1 MSTILALDMSKRSTG
16 YATFEIGSDV
26 AFHGT
31 WELGSEF
38 TPDGGTY
45 CKLHQ
50 SMSDLNLL
58 GKIEYVYFEDPL
70 AATALHGHTNINS
83 LRVLTGL
90 AAHAESWGEAMG
102 CRVVQRVNMTT
113 WRKSFLGTV
122 KRGTKRMTLKELS
135 IERCHQLGFN
145 PRNDDEADA
154 LGILDYACVALKIM
168 PPWRKDEV
176 LRPPLGGP
184 R

>member
-16 YATFEIGSDV
+16 YATFEVGSDV
-26 AFHGT
+26 AFYGT
-31 WELGSEF
+31 WKLGSEF

-50 SMSDLNLL
+50 EMSDLNSL
-58 GKIEYVYFEDPL
+58 GKIEYIFFEDPL
-70 AATALHGHTNINS
+70 NATVLHGQTNIDT
-83 LRVLTGL
+83 LRVLNGL

-102 CRVVQRVNMTT
+102 CRMIQRVNMTT
-113 WRKSFLGTV
+113 WRKNFLGTV
-122 KRGTKRMTLKELS
+122 KRGTKRATLKQLS
-135 IERCHQLGFN
+135 MERCNQLGWH
-145 PRNDDEADA
+145 PKNDDEADA
-154 LGILDYACVALKIM
+154 LGVLDWACVALKIM
-168 PPWRKDEV
+168 PPWRKNEV